1 MRAFFTYNPED
12 PNVSADM
19 DALQLFYDLRL
30 FLDSAIYFAR
40 LPKVFSTLKPKWED
54 ANLGHSNDSYKR
66 SFIQC
71 WNRKLW
77 SVTPS
82 TSPQKKSPRC
92 RSVRSW
98 RNKRCNGQRG
108 PFRWASCSVESR
120 PLETMV
126 SKHRTQP
133 PATPWREPLGV
144 AVMPP
149 LWPLP
154 SQMAL
159 EGVNVK
165 DPGDCFWA
173 WLKFFTKK
181 WQILVCAYCC
191 CEVLCLRRA
200 WSWYGQLHVHPH
212 SPNKSWHAKK
222 GPNIHAEY
230 INWFSQVMETAI
242 SYSLNVT
249 HPTNSFW
256 SEHLNSPANQAPSEP
271 SSCVRTARTMP
282 GSQRLSFQTTP
293 WQVDEAGGHP
303 KGDEWHLWGIN

>member
-1 MRAFFTYNPED
+1 MGGRHLG
-12 PNVSADM
+12 V
-19 DALQLFYDLRL
+19 LQWF
-30 FLDSAIYFAR
+30 IQ
-40 LPKVFSTLKPKWED
+40 
-54 ANLGHSNDSYKR
+54 R

-77 SVTPS
+77 SMIPQIFQVGWKTFLHLTPS
-82 TSPQKKSPRC
+82 TSPKKKSPRC

-108 PFRWASCSVESR
+108 PLRWASCSVESR

-159 EGVNVK
+159 EGVNVIQVSIFSNEGPRSRALRRRLFFGH
-165 DPGDCFWA
+165 DSDSR
-173 WLKFFTKK
+173 FFTKK
-181 WQILVCAYCC
+181 WQILGCAYCC
-191 CEVLCLRRA
+191 CKVLCLRRA

-212 SPNKSWHAKK
+212 SPNQSWHAKK

-242 SYSLNVT
+242 SYSFNVT
-249 HPTNSFW
+249 HQTNI
-256 SEHLNSPANQAPSEP
+256 Q
-271 SSCVRTARTMP
+271 
-282 GSQRLSFQTTP
+282 
-293 WQVDEAGGHP
+293 
-303 KGDEWHLWGIN
+303 